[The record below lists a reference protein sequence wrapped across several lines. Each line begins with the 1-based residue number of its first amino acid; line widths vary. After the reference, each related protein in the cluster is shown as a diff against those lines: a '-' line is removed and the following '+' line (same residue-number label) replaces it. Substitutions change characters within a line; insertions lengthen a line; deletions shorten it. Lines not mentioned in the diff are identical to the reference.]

1 MRVVPIYLYLAGLLV
16 AVSPALPA
24 QATVAS
30 GDQIRLRIDGERT
43 NPEVWPP
50 RGKVK
55 ITFLDGPDS
64 LRSVTREV
72 SLPFSVAVSGDR
84 LKVTIEPLGA
94 AEVTTVRVEA
104 QRDAKVLSEGTVTG
118 RGAYV
123 DVHGGSILL
132 GTLSSA
138 PGPTVLRYF

>member
-1 MRVVPIYLYLAGLLV
+1 MRVVPISLNLAGLLV
-16 AVSPALPA
+16 AVSPALRA

-43 NPEVWPP
+43 NPEVWPT

-72 SLPFSVAVSGDR
+72 SLPFSVAVSGDL
-84 LKVTIEPLGA
+84 LKVTIEPLAA

-104 QRDAKVLSEGTVTG
+104 QHDAKVLSEGTVTG
-118 RGAYV
+118 RGAHV
-123 DVHGGSILL
+123 DVRGGSIIL
-132 GTLSSA
+132 GTSSV
-138 PGPTVLRYF
+138 PGKLKVMRYF